1 MTIEKITERMDY
13 QLLSGSIRQEITALV
28 YDSRKIVPGCMFVC
42 IKGAAFDGHTCIDE
56 AAKKQAAA
64 IVVEQDIK
72 NPQGPAVLK
81 VSDTR
86 LAILCTFHSV
96 AYPFGHHI
104 FHCPGFCCFMPLPC
118 FYVPYVP

>member
-56 AAKKQAAA
+56 EAKKQAAA

-86 LAILCTFHSV
+86 LA
-96 AYPFGHHI
+96 
-104 FHCPGFCCFMPLPC
+104 CFI
-118 FYVPYVP
+118 